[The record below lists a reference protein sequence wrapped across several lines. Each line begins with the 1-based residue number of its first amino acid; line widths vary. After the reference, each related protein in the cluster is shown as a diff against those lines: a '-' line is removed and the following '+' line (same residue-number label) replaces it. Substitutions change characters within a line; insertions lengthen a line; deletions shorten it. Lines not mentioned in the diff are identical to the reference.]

1 LDRGAGFCVVC
12 ADDFEIEVSMPGPV
26 ELKNKR
32 VLVVGLARTGI
43 ATALFCAAR
52 GVNVTATDTRG
63 EGEIGA
69 EIATLRAAGAAL
81 ELGGHREQTFLQQDL
96 IIPSPGVPADAP
108 LLQAARV
115 KGVSIWSEIELAYRF
130 RMGKLIG
137 ITGSNGKTTTTSL
150 VEHILRGASYS
161 TILAGNIGTPLIS
174 CVDRMTHDTVTVVEL
189 SSFQLELIQSFRTD
203 ISVFLN
209 LTPDHLDRHHSLDS
223 YAAAKARIFENQGEE
238 DFAILNADDP
248 ATTPLAPTRP
258 RVYWFSRN
266 QRAAQGAFLRG
277 DDIVFRNEGKEEVVL
292 KREEVPLPGNH
303 NLENVLAAIAA
314 TRIAGASAKA
324 VGDGVRSFTGVE
336 HRLEFV
342 SEINGVRY
350 YNDSKA
356 TNVDAT
362 LKALESFPGRILVI
376 LGGKDKGSDYTLLQ
390 TPLRERAILALLIGA
405 AADKIAGQIDG
416 AVAIERA
423 GTLDHAV
430 EIASQAARPGDV
442 VLLAPAC
449 ASFDQFE
456 NYEHRG
462 RVFKALVRELQ
473 QRANELPSTN
483 RGANSARR

>member
-1 LDRGAGFCVVC
+1 
-12 ADDFEIEVSMPGPV
+12 MPGPV

-32 VLVVGLARTGI
+32 VLVVGLARTGV
-43 ATALFCAAR
+43 ATALFCTERGAA
-52 GVNVTATDTRG
+52 VTATDTRN
-63 EGEIGA
+63 EDEIGDA
-69 EIATLRAAGAAL
+69 VGKLRDAAAKL
-81 ELGGHREQTFLQQDL
+81 ELGGHNESTFLQQDL

-108 LLQAARV
+108 LLQAARA
-115 KGVSIWSEIELAYRF
+115 KGITIWSEIELAYRF
-130 RMGKLIG
+130 RQGKLIG

-150 VEHILRGASYS
+150 VEHILRTASLP

-174 CVDRMTHDTVTVVEL
+174 CVARMAHDTVTVVEL
-189 SSFQLELIQSFRTD
+189 SSFQLELIQEFRTD

-209 LTPDHLDRHHSLDS
+209 LTPDHLDRHRTMELYSK
-223 YAAAKARIFENQGEE
+223 AKARIFENQREE
-238 DFAILNADDP
+238 DFAVLNADDP

-258 RVYWFSRN
+258 HVYWFSRK

-277 DDIVFRNEGKEEVVL
+277 DDIVFRDDGKEELVV
-292 KREEVPLPGNH
+292 KRDEVPLPGAH

-314 TRIAGASAKA
+314 ARIAGACAKA
-324 VGDGVRSFTGVE
+324 VAEGVRTFAGVE

-342 SEINGVRY
+342 AEINGVRY

-362 LKALESFPGRILVI
+362 LKALDSFPGRILVI
-376 LGGKDKGSDYTLLQ
+376 LGGKDKGSDYTALQ
-390 TPLRERAILALLIGA
+390 APLREKSILALLIGA
-405 AADKIAGQIDG
+405 AADKIASQIDG
-416 AVAIERA
+416 SVAIERA
-423 GTLDHAV
+423 GTLERAV
-430 EIASQAARPGDV
+430 EIASHAARSGDV

-462 RVFKALVRELQ
+462 RVFKALVHELK

-483 RGANSARR
+483 CGASSARR